1 MGDKVTLCRYNYD
14 KGRTKPHNPGMR
26 KSKSYKLIPTPE
38 QLATRF
44 LGEVV
49 AATAGT
55 QGFAE
60 QSDAL
65 RGYLETLQPHR
76 RMEDYWRSGAMP
88 QPWPL
93 QFLIDGYTLYAFFRA
108 WLRKEGIDPDLTPP
122 PIPGDDRFAEHYYR
136 PRP

>member
-1 MGDKVTLCRYNYD
+1 MEDGDKVTLCPYNYD

-26 KSKSYKLIPTPE
+26 KSKSYRLIPTPE

-76 RMEDYWRSGAMP
+76 HMDDYRRSGAMP

-93 QFLIDGYTLYAFFRA
+93 QFS
-108 WLRKEGIDPDLTPP
+108 LTDTRCTPSSAHGFGRRGSTP
-122 PIPGDDRFAEHYYR
+122 T
-136 PRP
+136 